1 MNILIV
7 DDERNIRMTLRDI
20 LEDEGHRTFL
30 AESGERALEVANRE
44 ELQLVILDV
53 KLPGMDGIATY
64 ETLRAR
70 FPSLEVLMI
79 SGHSDIETAVKAVK
93 LGAYDFLEKP
103 LSMAKVLTAA
113 RNIAERH
120 QLLLRVHQEK
130 VRQTEQYKLVGNS
143 RAMQRVRDLIQRAAP
158 TNAKVLIRGE
168 SGTGKELVAYAIHHQ
183 SARSQEPYVTF
194 NSAAIPRE
202 LVESE
207 LFGYEK
213 GAFTGAGSRKVGK
226 LELAHKGTLFLDE
239 IGDMSLTT
247 QAKILR
253 FMQEGTFER
262 VGGTKTY
269 HLNVRLI
276 AATHKGLEAMV
287 QEGTFRKDLFYRLN
301 VIPITLPPLRER
313 EGDLPLLV
321 DHFLDFYARE
331 LNLPRKSLTPR
342 ALELLESYPFPGN
355 VRELKNLVE
364 RLYILLSHDEVQP
377 EDLRPYLP
385 ASKTSEASS
394 FLSFQNF
401 KAARREF
408 EKAYLT
414 RQLERFQGNISKTA
428 RHLGMQQSNLSRKLK
443 ELGIENRPI

>member
-1 MNILIV
+1 
-7 DDERNIRMTLRDI
+7 MTLRDI
-20 LEDEGHRTFL
+20 LEDEGHHTFL
-30 AESGERALEVANRE
+30 AESGERALDVANKE
-44 ELQLVILDV
+44 ELQMVILDV
-53 KLPGMDGIATY
+53 KLPGMDGIATF
-64 ETLRAR
+64 ETLRTR

-93 LGAYDFLEKP
+93 MGAYDFLEKP
-103 LSMAKVLTAA
+103 LSMTKVLTAV
-113 RNIAERH
+113 RNIAER
-120 QLLLRVHQEK
+120 QRLLLRVHQEK
-130 VRQTEQYKLVGNS
+130 VRQTEKYKLVGKS
-143 RAMQRVRDLIQRAAP
+143 RAMEAVRDLIQRAAP

-183 SARSQEPYVTF
+183 SARSHEPYVTF
-194 NSAAIPRE
+194 NSAAIPTE

-213 GAFTGAGSRKVGK
+213 GAFTGAGGQKIGK

-262 VGGTKTY
+262 VGGTKTH
-269 HLNVRLI
+269 HLDVRLI
-276 AATHKGLEAMV
+276 AATHKNLETMV

-331 LNLPRKSLTPR
+331 LNMPRKSLTPR
-342 ALELLESYPFPGN
+342 ALELLETYPFPGN

-364 RLYILLSHDEVQP
+364 RLYILLPYDKVQP
-377 EDLRPYLP
+377 EDLRPYLQTNE
-385 ASKTSEASS
+385 TSETGSS
-394 FLSFQNF
+394 LSIQNF
-401 KAARREF
+401 KKARREF

-414 RQLERFQGNISKTA
+414 HQLERFQGNISKTA

-443 ELGIENRPI
+443 ELGIENRPK

>member
-30 AESGERALEVANRE
+30 AESGERALDVANKE
-44 ELQLVILDV
+44 ALQMVILDV

-93 LGAYDFLEKP
+93 MGAYDFLEKP
-103 LSMAKVLTAA
+103 LSMTKILTAV
-113 RNIAERH
+113 RNIAER
-120 QLLLRVHQEK
+120 QRLLLRVHQEK
-130 VRQTEQYKLVGNS
+130 VRQTEKYKLVGKS
-143 RAMQRVRDLIQRAAP
+143 RAMEVVRELIQRAAP

-183 SARSQEPYVTF
+183 SARSQEPYITF
-194 NSAAIPRE
+194 NSAAIPTE

-213 GAFTGAGSRKVGK
+213 GAFTGAGGQKIGK

-262 VGGTKTY
+262 VGGTKTH
-269 HLNVRLI
+269 HLDVRLI
-276 AATHKGLEAMV
+276 AATHKDLEAMV

-313 EGDLPLLV
+313 EGDLPLLL

-331 LNLPRKSLTPR
+331 LNMPRKSLTSR
-342 ALELLESYPFPGN
+342 ALELLETYPFPGN
-355 VRELKNLVE
+355 IRELKNLVE
-364 RLYILLSHDEVQP
+364 RLYILLPHDKVQP
-377 EDLRPYLP
+377 ADLRPYLQTNE
-385 ASKTSEASS
+385 TSETDSL
-394 FLSFQNF
+394 LSIQNF
-401 KAARREF
+401 KKARREF

-443 ELGIENRPI
+443 ELGIEN